1 MQNPT
6 SRNRGSDTCISKHIR
21 HQHDVILASND
32 VGLSDRVLA
41 DASPVSAANWVPT
54 CFSAIITSGPVD
66 PILAARNY
74 RRGECWDERR
84 KRT

>member
-41 DASPVSAANWVPT
+41 DASPVGLHKNHPT
-54 CFSAIITSGPVD
+54 LRCYALVIDDHSCVGRQLGTHLLLRHHNLRP
-66 PILAARNY
+66 
-74 RRGECWDERR
+74 C
-84 KRT
+84 